1 MAANPYKFNV
11 ATQSGCL
18 SKGNAQIGVEDINY
32 GPTPLTDFWAGVSP
46 PSGGYTWY
54 KDAGIGNGAFIRT
67 AANDQTLVNIVN
79 EEFSQGFTSATQA
92 MTYINTNSGWLIM
105 NRDYPNIP
113 TSGLTLI
120 VDAGLV
126 CSFPKSGTAAVS
138 IDPYS
143 KKSAN
148 QYSVNGPLYT
158 SSNGGG
164 IIYDGVDDLSYF
176 KDNDGVYFGVPL
188 SAAFTAIHIFQSTDA
203 NWFGNGGGLN
213 NLYNDGS
220 GFIIYPRAGNKNTEL
235 YVGSVGSHFAVL
247 MGTHTATNI
256 QTPLFYAVSSNGSN
270 SHKGYFGGTASIY
283 TSTTSITRAN
293 TNRELFIARHG
304 YTANYQKMT
313 SYITLYY
320 NRQLSDVEV
329 NKIYLAYAPRFGW

>member
-32 GPTPLTDFWAGVSP
+32 GSTALTDFWAGFSP

-92 MTYINTNSGWLIM
+92 ITYINTNSGWLIM
-105 NRDYPNIP
+105 NRDYPDIP

-126 CSFPKSGTAAVS
+126 CSYPKSGNLLS
-138 IDPYS
+138 IDSYS
-143 KKSAN
+143 KKSAT
-148 QYSVNGPLYT
+148 QYLQNGALYT
-158 SSNGGG
+158 SSSGGG
-164 IIYDGVDDLSYF
+164 VIYDGVDDLSYF
-176 KDNDGVYFGVPL
+176 DDSDGVYFGVPL
-188 SAAFTAIHIFQSTDA
+188 SAAFTTIHILQSTDL
-203 NWFGNGGGLN
+203 NWFNNGGGLN

-220 GFIIYPRAGNKNTEL
+220 GFIIYPL
-235 YVGSVGSHFAVL
+235 VGTKQTQLFVGDVGSHFSVL
-247 MGTHTATNI
+247 VGTHTATNI
-256 QTPLFYAVSSNGSN
+256 QVPLFYAVSSNATN

-293 TNRELFIARHG
+293 TNHELFIARHG
-304 YTANYQKMT
+304 YTAAYQKMT
-313 SYITLYY
+313 SYIVLYY
-320 NRQLSDVEV
+320 NRQLSDAEV